1 MKFTL
6 ENIAAVSVRSVANG
20 QFSIGDD
27 KLSGTVA
34 LSTDGVIDDWPEVA
48 VADLGIEALAPLLAL
63 QPELI
68 VVGTGSRQELPGRD
82 LIFAMARANVGL
94 EMMDTAAAARTFNV
108 LISEGRSVAA
118 VLYPTD
124 P

>member
-6 ENIAAVSVRSVANG
+6 ESIAAVSVRSVANG
-20 QFSIGDD
+20 QFLIGDN

-34 LSTDGVIDDWPEVA
+34 LSTEGVIDNWPEVA
-48 VADLGIEALAPLLAL
+48 IADLGIEALAPLLEL

-68 VVGTGSRQELPGRD
+68 VIGTGSRQELPGRD
-82 LIFAMARANVGL
+82 LMFAMARANVGL
-94 EMMDTAAAARTFNV
+94 EMMDTPAAARTFNV